1 MFCREPRIGMREI
14 LRKMSPILRQIV
26 LGVQDEYRVMRGKWD
41 GVEEEMIVQCHGW
54 PSLVRVLVSMR

>member
-1 MFCREPRIGMREI
+1 MREI